1 MKRALRSASLAVAV
15 FVVSSGAGAAAPQES
30 AVEKASERAAEPPSQ
45 GEHGGL
51 ELWKWANFA
60 VLAGALG
67 YLVAKNA
74 GPFFTAR
81 SRQIRKDMI
90 EAEELRKQ
98 AEAQAADVDRRLAS
112 LDAEIATLRT
122 ESQRETQSEQER
134 LSKYIVAEIAKVEA
148 HAQQE
153 IVSAGKAARLDLKRH
168 SASLAVSLAEQKIRA
183 RMAPAAQDVLIQN
196 FVRKLSPH
204 AARTN

>member
-1 MKRALRSASLAVAV
+1 MKRVLRSASAAAV
-15 FVVSSGAGAAAPQES
+15 FVLFAAAHAPAAQEP
-30 AVEKASERAAEPPSQ
+30 AAEKAAERAAEPPSQ

-81 SRQIRKDMI
+81 SRQIRRDMI

-98 AEAQAADVDRRLAS
+98 AEARAADVDRRLAS
-112 LDAEIATLRT
+112 LDAEIAALRAD
-122 ESQRETQSEQER
+122 SQRETQSETER
-134 LSKYIVAEIAKVEA
+134 LSRYVTAEMAKVQA

-153 IVSAGKAARLDLKRH
+153 IVAAGRAARLDLKRH
-168 SASLAVSLAEQKIRA
+168 SAKLAVALAEQKIRA
-183 RMAPAAQDVLIQN
+183 RMGSTTQEILVQN
-196 FVRKLSPH
+196 FVRKLAPP
-204 AARTN
+204 AARTS